1 MNSIENK
8 ILNIYKEELQNL
20 EIGYSFNIK
29 IINELIELIFMDI
42 YVNSE
47 YPSDEELLKYLKLY
61 A

>member
-8 ILNIYKEELQNL
+8 ILSIYKEELQNL

-29 IINELIELIFMDI
+29 TINELIELIFMDI

-47 YPSDEELLKYLKLY
+47 YPSDKELLKYLKLY

>member
-8 ILNIYKEELQNL
+8 ILSTYKEELQNL
-20 EIGYSFNIK
+20 EMGYNVNK
-29 IINELIELIFMDI
+29 QTINELIELIYMDI

-47 YPSDEELLKYLKLY
+47 YPSDDELLKYLKLY